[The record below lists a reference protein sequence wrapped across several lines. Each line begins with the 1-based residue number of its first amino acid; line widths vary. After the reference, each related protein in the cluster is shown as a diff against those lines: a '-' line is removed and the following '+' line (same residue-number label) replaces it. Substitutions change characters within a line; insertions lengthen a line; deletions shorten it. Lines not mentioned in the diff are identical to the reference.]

1 MVAVRN
7 GLSAG
12 LAALVVLL
20 TVLEANPGIGLVGWA
35 TGLACGVVL
44 SVAAAQSA
52 SNGGVESFGPADL
65 VTLTR
70 ATLSCGVAALVA
82 DAFVRPAAVGT
93 LVAIATVALVLDAV
107 DGRVARVTGT
117 VSAFGARLDGEAD
130 AFLML
135 VLSMYVGGS
144 AVAHS
149 AGTGVLAIGVLAI
162 GLARY
167 LFAMA
172 GWVLPWMR
180 AQLPPRYWRKVVTAT
195 AGIALVFAAADI
207 ASPEATYAGLAIALV
222 LVAESFGRDVWW
234 LWRYP
239 PLRRPVSPRPRGSH
253 PAVTGCQFR
262 PVGCHEAGRA
272 DALRPRPANGPG
284 GGVPAG

>member
-7 GLSAG
+7 ALSAG

-20 TVLEANPGIGLVGWA
+20 AVLAATAGIGLLGWVA
-35 TGLACGVVL
+35 GLACGVVL
-44 SVAAAQSA
+44 SVAVAQSA
-52 SNGGVESFGPADL
+52 ANGGVESFGPADL

-82 DAFVRPAAVGT
+82 DSFVGPVATGI
-93 LVAIATVALVLDAV
+93 LVAIASVALVLDAV

-135 VLSMYVGGS
+135 VLSLY
-144 AVAHS
+144 VAHL
-149 AGTGVLAIGVLAI
+149 AGGGVLAIGVLAM
-162 GLARY
+162 GAARY
-167 LFAMA
+167 VFAMA

-195 AGIALVFAAADI
+195 AGIALTLAAADI
-207 ASPEATYAGLAIALV
+207 AAPGATYAVLAIALV
-222 LVAESFGRDVWW
+222 LLAESFGRDVWW
-234 LWRYP
+234 LWRHR
-239 PLRRPVSPRPRGSH
+239 L
-253 PAVTGCQFR
+253 
-262 PVGCHEAGRA
+262 VGTAEASREA
-272 DALRPRPANGPG
+272 RPAR
-284 GGVPAG
+284 VSLR